1 MTVLEQKVEQ
11 QLFAAQDLKYRDF
24 QRSLIPTVPPETV
37 IGVRIPQ
44 LRAMAKEL
52 SQRPEGAE
60 FLRILPHRYYE
71 ENNLHAFLIE
81 RIGDYDQVI
90 LELDRFLP
98 WVDNWATCDSMS
110 PGIFRRHLPQLRE
123 QCRLWLGSER
133 TYTVRFGIGMLMRY
147 FLGDAFSPEYLD
159 WVAAVHS
166 EEYYIKMMVAWYFAT
181 ALAKQ
186 YDAALP
192 YLTEY
197 KLERW
202 THNKAIQK
210 ALESNRITL
219 EQKQFL
225 RKWKVK

>member
-1 MTVLEQKVEQ
+1 MTDVEQ
-11 QLFAAQDLKYRDF
+11 EIQRRLFAAQDLKYRDF
-24 QRSLIPTVPPETV
+24 QRKLLPTLPPEMV

-52 SQRPEGAE
+52 AQCDAGAA
-60 FLRILPHRYYE
+60 FLQCLPHRYYE
-71 ENNLHAFLIE
+71 ENNLHAYLIE
-81 RIGDYDQVI
+81 RIRDYDQVI
-90 LELDRFLP
+90 AELERFLP
-98 WVDNWATCDSMS
+98 WVDNWATCDTLS
-110 PGIFRRHLPQLRE
+110 PAVLKKHLPQLRE
-123 QCRLWLGSER
+123 QCRRWLDSDH

-147 FLGDAFSPEYLD
+147 FLEDAFSPEYLD
-159 WVAAVHS
+159 WVAGVSS

-192 YLTEY
+192 YLTQHR
-197 KLERW
+197 LEKW

-210 ALESNRITL
+210 ALESYRITP

-225 RKWKVK
+225 RGWKVK